1 MNGYV
6 FPERIKL
13 QCVGGPADGQSA
25 WVKACDPYAI
35 VYMRKHT
42 RGYVYSANPMWA
54 KGCAVYKRTNNNPN
68 LHGPVEWVLAFSHT
82 TSTPPD
88 RS

>member
-13 QCVGGPADGQSA
+13 QCVGGPADGHSA
-25 WVKACDPYAI
+25 WVKASDHKAK

-42 RGYVYSANPMWA
+42 HGYVYSANPLWSH
-54 KGCAVYKRTNNNPN
+54 GCAMYTRTNMNPD
-68 LHGPVEWVLAFSHT
+68 LHGPVEWALVFSHT
-82 TSTPPD
+82 VEKPNEL
-88 RS
+88 